1 MDICY
6 SINEEDFNLTSVEDV
21 LDTLDDEGRLRVGEV
36 YYEADCRR
44 MVADDVFSVEQ
55 VLEDMG
61 ERLYEEVGEIAD
73 DYPAV
78 TPDAK
83 AELKEFLF
91 AWVEKHANPNQYWL
105 VVGKPRE
112 KRVTADDLPPNV
124 KFSSGAESSAKST
137 AGSPSAGTEG

>member
-1 MDICY
+1 MQA
-6 SINEEDFNLTSVEDV
+6 S
-21 LDTLDDEGRLRVGEV
+21 
-36 YYEADCRR
+36 
-44 MVADDVFSVEQ
+44 DVFSVEQ

-78 TPDAK
+78 PPEAK
-83 AELKEFLF
+83 EELKDFLA

-112 KRVTADDLPPNV
+112 KRVTTDDLTPN
-124 KFSSGAESSAKST
+124 AE
-137 AGSPSAGTEG
+137 